1 MASPRG
7 SPTID
12 KAGTAFVVTEDGYI
26 RAIGADGIVRW
37 THFLG
42 SGAVVS
48 SSPAL
53 SCDGTIYVGTSNG
66 RVLALQADSDGIADS
81 SWPKYQH
88 DNRNTGNLATK
99 IYDNGVCVE

>member
-1 MASPRG
+1 MAMVRG

-12 KAGTAFVVTEDGYI
+12 KAGTSFFVTEDGYI
-26 RAIGADGIVRW
+26 RAIGSDGSVRW

-42 SGAVVS
+42 GSGVTS

-53 SCDGTIYVGTSNG
+53 SCDGTIYVGTSHG
-66 RVLALQADSDGIADS
+66 HVVALQADSDGIADS